1 MLITAIECDFAVPS
15 ITEFEDDPHDNQL
28 ALVENCL
35 IRRLSLKQQLGPN
48 LMGEFKNL
56 LKYVKPNFNMFNA

>member
-1 MLITAIECDFAVPS
+1 MLITAIQCDFAVLP

-48 LMGEFKNL
+48 LKAEFKNL